1 MPETHQP
8 NRSCV
13 EHFERIDKRMELA
26 EKKLDDH
33 AVSLASGNVAFQNLR
48 EDVVNM
54 DKQIDSIILLTHSI
68 DHFVNSVNSL
78 SIDVKETIKVVSDVN
93 VRVLRIEDADIKND
107 IGALRGELHKTT
119 EYLAGEIKTVADDV
133 KSVKEKPYKNFE
145 KYMDKVVGYLVLGI
159 AGATIAGL
167 GWYLIKFITEG
178 I

>member
-93 VRVLRIEDADIKND
+93 IRVYTEKTDIVFTSKSTSA
-107 IGALRGELHKTT
+107 GTSVSASFLLEL
-119 EYLAGEIKTVADDV
+119 IQ
-133 KSVKEKPYKNFE
+133 
-145 KYMDKVVGYLVLGI
+145 VV
-159 AGATIAGL
+159 
-167 GWYLIKFITEG
+167 
-178 I
+178 